1 MKIAITGGIGS
12 GKSLVGK
19 ILKEKGYPVFSCDEI
34 YKEITQEKEYLERL
48 KGEFPFAIKNGE
60 LDKKALSS
68 VVFSDERALKKLNSI
83 AHPYILTRL
92 KQRMQNLKEKLV
104 FAEVPLLFEENL
116 QLEFDNVIVVLRSI
130 EKRIK
135 SIELRDGINENEIKK
150 RIASQ
155 FDYDKNKSYLIENYY
170 VIENEDSIVRLQ
182 KKLEEILGNLAQT

>member
-135 SIELRDGINENEIKK
+135 SIALRDGINENEIKK

-155 FDYDKNKSYLIENYY
+155 FDYDKNKSYLIANYY

-182 KKLEEILGNLAQT
+182 TKLEEILGNLAQT